1 MTDDVIGVG
10 IAGFWHVHAPDYA
23 RNATEHP
30 ATRVV
35 AGWDADPAL
44 ADEGVQSLGIDRA
57 ASLDALLARPDV
69 DAITVTTATSD
80 HTEVISRAIQ
90 AGKHV
95 FTEKLLAPTVAE
107 SEALAEAARD
117 AGVALVVSLPRLSE
131 REIVAASGLVESG
144 VLGEITYARVRMAHD
159 GWLGGWLPDRF
170 ADPVAAVG
178 GAFADLG
185 CHPAYLV
192 QRFLGARPAH
202 VTAAYGHVTGR
213 AVEDNAVVVARYADG
228 ALGVAEAS
236 FVTTPGAFAFE
247 VRGTKG
253 SLLYGFGREEL
264 IGKGGELGDD
274 WTPVPLGGAAT
285 APFDL
290 WVDAINGR
298 GDTSDNVRAAIELTR
313 FVVAANAAAA
323 TGAAIDIDT
332 DTETDTDTHADTD
345 TEGRS

>member
-10 IAGFWHVHAPDYA
+10 IAGFWHVHADDYA
-23 RNATEHP
+23 RQATEHG

-35 AGWDADPAL
+35 AGWDADRGL
-44 ADEGVQSLGIDRA
+44 GQEGARRLGVDQVD
-57 ASLDALLARPDV
+57 SLDALLARPDV
-69 DAITVTTATSD
+69 EGITVTTATSD
-80 HTEVISRAIQ
+80 HTDVITRAIR

-107 SEALAEAARD
+107 SEALAREARD

-131 REIVAASGLVESG
+131 QPVLAASALIDGGE
-144 VLGEITYARVRMAHD
+144 LGAVTYARVRMAHD
-159 GWLGGWLPDRF
+159 GWIGEWLPERF

-192 QRFLGARPAH
+192 QRFLGHRPSR
-202 VTAAYGHVTGR
+202 VSAAYGRVTGR
-213 AVEDNAVVVARYADG
+213 EVEDNAVVVAQYADG

-236 FVTTPGAFAFE
+236 FVTRPGAFAFE
-247 VRGTKG
+247 VRGTRA

-264 IGKGGELGDD
+264 MVKGGRFGDEA
-274 WTPVPLGGAAT
+274 WTPVELTAT
-285 APFDL
+285 APAPFDL
-290 WVDAINGR
+290 WVDAIR
-298 GDTSDNVRAAIELTR
+298 GEADPTENVTAAIELTR

-323 TGAAIDIDT
+323 SGGAVDIDGKRT
-332 DTETDTDTHADTD
+332 
-345 TEGRS
+345 S